1 MKDAN
6 KIFYF
11 HLIGFKTVS
20 VIMHIFKTH
29 WPYEMCN
36 EILSLLPFSSPVPIP
51 WV

>member
-1 MKDAN
+1 MCTPEALKKNTSKMKDAN

-29 WPYEMCN
+29 
-36 EILSLLPFSSPVPIP
+36 
-51 WV
+51 